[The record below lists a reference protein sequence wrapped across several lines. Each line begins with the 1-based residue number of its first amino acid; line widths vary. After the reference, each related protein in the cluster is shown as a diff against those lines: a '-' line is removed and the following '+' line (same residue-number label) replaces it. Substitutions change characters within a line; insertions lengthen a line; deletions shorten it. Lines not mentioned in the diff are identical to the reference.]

1 MIPLK
6 DDIPSDS
13 FPVVTV
19 TIIGLNC
26 VVFVY
31 QLLLGAYGDRL
42 IKILGIIPYELSHF
56 TDLPPLAPVPLP
68 FTIVTSMFLHG
79 GLAHL
84 LGNMLYLWIFGDN
97 VEDAM
102 GHVRFAV
109 FYLLCGTAAAIT
121 QVMVSPSSTIPM
133 IGASGAISGVL
144 GAYLLLYP
152 QARVM
157 TLVFFGFLIETVRLP
172 ASLLLTFWIV
182 VQFLSG
188 AFSLTS
194 HSISGGVA
202 WFAHIGGF
210 IMGMA
215 LIFLFRKRRRR
226 LGIRKYF
233 GRDEIR
239 W

>member
-1 MIPLK
+1 LIPIK
-6 DDIPSDS
+6 DDIPSTS

-26 VVFVY
+26 AVFFY
-31 QLLLGAYGDRL
+31 QILLGAQGERL
-42 IKILGIIPYELSHF
+42 VSVFGIIPYELTHF
-56 TDLPPLAPVPLP
+56 KDIPPYTPIPLP
-68 FTIVTSMFLHG
+68 LTILTSMFLHG

-84 LGNMLYLWIFGDN
+84 FGNMIYLWIFGDN
-97 VEDAM
+97 VEDSM
-102 GHVRFAV
+102 GHVRFVV
-109 FYLLCGTAAAIT
+109 FYLLCGLAAAVT

-152 QARVM
+152 HAKVL
-157 TLVFFGFLIETVRLP
+157 TLIFLGFFIETVRIP
-172 ASLLLTFWIV
+172 ASLLLTFWII

-194 HSISGGVA
+194 SSGGVA

-210 IMGMA
+210 IMGIL
-215 LIFLFRKRRRR
+215 LISSFKKPHKR
-226 LGIRKYF
+226 LGIRKYVN
-233 GRDEIR
+233 RNEIMR
-239 W
+239 